1 MGALSG
7 KTMEIDV
14 RAAIAATETVLEEDR
29 AMNVMEAT
37 ETSRGKEIRT
47 TTIQL
52 NSISISLLPRR
63 VCRPCQ

>member
-7 KTMEIDV
+7 ETMEIDV

-52 NSISISLLPRR
+52 NSISISLLSRR
-63 VCRPCQ
+63 VCCPCQ